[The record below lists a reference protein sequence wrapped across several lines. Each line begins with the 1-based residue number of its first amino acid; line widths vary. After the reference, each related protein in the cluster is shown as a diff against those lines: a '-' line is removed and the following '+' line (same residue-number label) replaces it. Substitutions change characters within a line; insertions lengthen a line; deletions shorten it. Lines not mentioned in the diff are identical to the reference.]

1 MLVAQQEKL
10 NKVGVVL
17 IARQTS
23 SRLPSK
29 VLLKINGKALI
40 EIILEKVLQNTDEYI
55 FAIPDNYENSDLR
68 EFLVSNNYRFF
79 AGSENNVLDRF
90 VEASKQLDSTYIQ
103 RLNCDNLLFYPS
115 YFKKCYDSL
124 DDDYDIFTNVNCANH
139 SGTSVE
145 IIRKDKCSI
154 TVNPSNYEREHIF
167 PYFYVNKELKRLDL
181 ECPSHNVFPIDT
193 KSEYLKAVNY
203 FK

>member
-29 VLLKINGKALI
+29 VLLKINGKVLI

-55 FAIPDNYENSDLR
+55 FAIPDNYENSDLK
-68 EFLVSNNYRFF
+68 EFLVSNDYRFY
-79 AGSENNVLDRF
+79 AGSETNVLERF
-90 VEASKQLDSTYIQ
+90 LEASKRLKSTYIQ
-103 RLNCDNLLFYPS
+103 RLNCDNLLFDPS
-115 YFKKCYDSL
+115 YMKKCYDSI
-124 DDDYDIFTNVNCANH
+124 DDDFDIFTNVNCENH

-145 IIRKDKCSI
+145 IIRKEKCAI
-154 TVNPSNYEREHIF
+154 TGNPSHYEREHIF
-167 PYFYVNKELKRLDL
+167 PYFYINRELKRLDL
-181 ECPSHNVFPIDT
+181 ECPFHKVFPIDT
-193 KSEYLKAVNY
+193 KSEYLEAV
-203 FK
+203 KLLE

>member
-55 FAIPDNYENSDLR
+55 FAIPDNYENSNLR
-68 EFLVSNNYRFF
+68 EFLVNNNYRFF

-103 RLNCDNLLFYPS
+103 RLNCDNLLFHPS

-124 DDDYDIFTNVNCANH
+124 DDDCDIFTNVNCVNH

-167 PYFYVNKELKRLDL
+167 PYFYANKELKRLDL
-181 ECPSHNVFPIDT
+181 ECPSHSVFPIDT
-193 KSEYLKAVNY
+193 KSEYLEAVNY